1 MIAAHSHPSGW
12 LCAAPSPCAL
22 NRRLH
27 PPAKSSP
34 NRVGISYPTGNLKKH
49 LTTMLELLYDSR
61 SYPIHTFCSPTGPR
75 HSPTDEGLSKCGASA
90 PIPALLRSILPRCAY
105 WLTVPTATSY
115 RSSCHVRS
123 GWRRRVWYIDYRH
136 CRHGWGQPSLYL
148 HVGEAFCAGTT
159 GGVGRQ
165 TRTWPPARAAP
176 ASLDGAA
183 RRVRMTCLSLEGGA
197 QLRVT

>member
-1 MIAAHSHPSGW
+1 MIPDHIRFIPSV
-12 LCAAPSPCAL
+12 LPQALVTLPRTRASPSAV
-22 NRRLH
+22 RRL
-27 PPAKSSP
+27 
-34 NRVGISYPTGNLKKH
+34 
-49 LTTMLELLYDSR
+49 R
-61 SYPIHTFCSPTGPR
+61 SQRC
-75 HSPTDEGLSKCGASA
+75 
-90 PIPALLRSILPRCAY
+90 LRSILPRCAY

-197 QLRVT
+197 QLRVTKAVSSFPAVP